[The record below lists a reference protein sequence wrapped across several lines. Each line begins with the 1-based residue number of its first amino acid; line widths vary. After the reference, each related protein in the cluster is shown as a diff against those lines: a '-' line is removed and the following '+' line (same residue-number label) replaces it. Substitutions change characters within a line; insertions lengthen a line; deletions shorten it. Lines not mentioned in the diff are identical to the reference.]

1 MVQEDE
7 EGVREV
13 LQSERDWRSLL
24 DNQVEF
30 IDGNFIVNFFMEVD
44 EATFGKQR
52 NLASGFH

>member
-7 EGVREV
+7 EGAREV